1 MSSSS
6 KRNNR
11 PTNATTDHELPSSP
25 WMWVMNAGLL
35 LIVAGTALPLFNVD
49 SSAFRYIYTAGAL
62 IALIGRI
69 FSPRYKGSIFR
80 VRRLHHISFWSCV
93 IFCVGA
99 FFMWYGGRGT
109 TDWLAF
115 TLAGGILQIYASVMI
130 TRTIEKEAARKD
142 SGKKK

>member
-11 PTNATTDHELPSSP
+11 PTSPASDFEMPSSP
-25 WMWVMNAGLL
+25 WLWVMNAGLL

-49 SSAFRYIYTAGAL
+49 STAFRYIYTAGAV
-62 IALIGRI
+62 IALVGRI

-80 VRRLHHISFWSCV
+80 VRRLYHISFWSCV

-99 FFMWYGGRGT
+99 FFMWYGGRDT

-115 TLAGGILQIYASVMI
+115 TLAGGILQVYASVMI
-130 TRTIEKEAARKD
+130 PRAIEKEASRRD
-142 SGKKK
+142 SENKK